1 MGRTLAAQ
9 DEIDTGTRRIR
20 EPSHWQQATLKRQR
34 GFDIKQ
40 GIRRRHPQNT
50 LSRFGAIT
58 DNTDK
63 AESVWEKAFE
73 DEEERAKVD
82 QQYAW
87 NGSTSLLTN
96 QMGVVKA
103 ALDNYTKSKGKLERV
118 TIVGV

>member
-1 MGRTLAAQ
+1 MGNVLAAQ
-9 DEIDTGTRRIR
+9 DEIDTGTRRVR

-34 GFDIKQ
+34 GFGIQQ

-50 LSRFGAIT
+50 LSRFEVIT
-58 DNTDK
+58 GGTEK
-63 AESVWEKAFE
+63 AESLWEKAFD
-73 DEEERAKVD
+73 DEEDRAKVD
-82 QQYAW
+82 TQYTW
-87 NGSTSLLTN
+87 NGSTSLMTN